1 MAYVLPQCTS
11 IERLKFVTDASKGH
25 SMPFIAGV
33 RLPLISL
40 TWQGLWVD
48 DLSIFDPLILPRL
61 TSVDMHEGC
70 GETLFRMHEHSG
82 FALGDIR
89 LTFFQLAIPR
99 LSDLL
104 RAMPSLTDEFLG
116 FLTYD
121 KDKPLL
127 PRLERLVICDGEQHF
142 DAKLMLRMV
151 ESRWRTTPLARIRTG
166 SYRRTLQLAART
178 AHHLTLDRV
187 TELVEEGLVF
197 EYD

>member
-61 TSVDMHEGC
+61 TSPFPGC
-70 GETLFRMHEHSG
+70 PTCSAQCHRSRRC
-82 FALGDIR
+82 I
-89 LTFFQLAIPR
+89 TI
-99 LSDLL
+99 S
-104 RAMPSLTDEFLG
+104 DEFLG